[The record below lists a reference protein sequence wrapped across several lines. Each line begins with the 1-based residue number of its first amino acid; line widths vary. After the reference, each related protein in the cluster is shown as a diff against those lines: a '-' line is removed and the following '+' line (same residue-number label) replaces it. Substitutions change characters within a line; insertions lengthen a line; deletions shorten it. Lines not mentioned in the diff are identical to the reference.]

1 VQRKETQRALAVS
14 LAAEKEESVKTLEIL
29 QKGKVLR
36 EKLFAF
42 FDKYSVKGTSR
53 NKQGKM
59 TKSRSPFNMAN
70 LPNNRI
76 FEIPDA
82 FPHGLPEQSL
92 VNTLF

>member
-1 VQRKETQRALAVS
+1 VS
-14 LAAEKEESVKTLEIL
+14 LAAEKEESVKVQATLEIL

-53 NKQGKM
+53 NEQGKM